1 MGRRIIRPEEQ
12 LQNVAR
18 ALLRTVFDPD
28 QPRRREEVRY
38 AVEILVEMTQRLLDG
53 KLEPIEE
60 PPADSSPLGSC

>member
-28 QPRRREEVRY
+28 QPSRREEVRY

-53 KLEPIEE
+53 ELEPIEE
-60 PPADSSPLGSC
+60 PAADSSPLGSC